1 MDNYHNQRDSRGNQ
15 LNSGRHN
22 TPGLQVGAPGEPGDG
37 APVTPERGQQQPTN
51 REPQHTG
58 VFTVIPPN
66 ESQRR
71 KTILISQKE
80 EEDLKRWKEANRPS
94 SVHTNPEKLGGHV
107 TLAEARE
114 KQSADL
120 RSSKLR
126 KKLMKAECDKK
137 RRQEEEEE
145 LEKMKAVQ
153 REKAEQQ
160 EQRRRQ
166 EEQRRRELHRQDHL
180 RATESLVQRF
190 ERMAEGPLASSSATH
205 TSSRSEAVGSEAV
218 GSSAREKEAK
228 SVQDVQLE
236 HRRVNAS
243 FLDRLEG
250 RGRGGE
256 KGDGVKEEEPP
267 FFTFKESSVA
277 ERRPPFT
284 HLDPGP
290 EQSLSDWT
298 QEGDSD
304 PDSDWAL
311 KELMSS
317 FPNCCKMFLEEILDQ
332 CNGDY
337 DQAYALLISTLT

>member
-1 MDNYHNQRDSRGNQ
+1 DGQLSQPERLQRKPAELRQ
-15 LNSGRHN
+15 TQHSGSTGRR
-22 TPGLQVGAPGEPGDG
+22 AGEPGDG

-190 ERMAEGPLASSSATH
+190 ERRVLYRGLRGWPRVHWHPAVPH
-205 TSSRSEAVGSEAV
+205 TR
-218 GSSAREKEAK
+218 
-228 SVQDVQLE
+228 
-236 HRRVNAS
+236 H
-243 FLDRLEG
+243 
-250 RGRGGE
+250 
-256 KGDGVKEEEPP
+256 
-267 FFTFKESSVA
+267 
-277 ERRPPFT
+277 
-284 HLDPGP
+284 PG
-290 EQSLSDWT
+290 
-298 QEGDSD
+298 
-304 PDSDWAL
+304 
-311 KELMSS
+311 
-317 FPNCCKMFLEEILDQ
+317 
-332 CNGDY
+332 
-337 DQAYALLISTLT
+337 

>member
-1 MDNYHNQRDSRGNQ
+1 MDNYHNQRDSRRNQ
-15 LNSGRHN
+15 LNR
-22 TPGLQVGAPGEPGDG
+22 GLQVDASGEPVNNNDDG
-37 APVTPERGQQQPTN
+37 APVTPDAGRQQPAN
-51 REPQHTG
+51 REPQHSG
-58 VFTVIPPN
+58 AYTVIPPN

-71 KTILISQKE
+71 KTISISQKE
-80 EEDLKRWKEANRPS
+80 EEDFKRWKEANRPS

-120 RSSKLR
+120 HSSKLR

-137 RRQEEEEE
+137 RRQEKDEE

-180 RATESLVQRF
+180 RATESFLQRF
-190 ERMAEGPLASSSATH
+190 ERTAEGPLASSSATH
-205 TSSRSEAVGSEAV
+205 TSSRSEAV

-267 FFTFKESSVA
+267 FFTFEESSVA

-290 EQSLSDWT
+290 EQNLSDWM

-311 KELMSS
+311 MELMSS
-317 FPNCCKMFLEEILDQ
+317 FPNCCKVFLEEILDQ

-337 DQAYALLISTLT
+337 DQASALLISTLS